1 MKIALLWFRKD
12 LRLHDNPALLGASRA
27 DKLLPVYILP
37 HRELQPHPGLLEA
50 METETPYKMG
60 PGRRYY
66 LQTALEDLHQQFREK
81 NSALITMAGN
91 VPETLLN
98 LCNAYK
104 VTDVYTT
111 ELPGTEEL
119 YDLDESERLLEA
131 AGIRL
136 HVYESHTLYHPD
148 SLSFPPER
156 MPDVF
161 TPFRKN
167 VEKYSRTQDEI
178 PSPHCLPGLPAF
190 HGDDEAYAPGVL
202 INEHILIQGARKV
215 SHAHSALPE
224 DGGETAALKHLKHY
238 IWDKQLIKTYK
249 ETRNGLIGKDFSSK
263 LSGWLSLG
271 SLSARTVYRHISWFE
286 KQVVA
291 NDSTYWLYF
300 ELLWRDFFQF
310 LMMKY
315 EGKLFTL
322 EGISGD
328 AVLHENPTHSQQKR
342 AFGFHH
348 DKQTF
353 LRWIR
358 GETDSD
364 FVNANMI
371 ELRETGFM
379 SNRGRQNVASYLAKT
394 MGVDWRWGAAW
405 FESNLLD
412 YDVASNWGNWAY
424 VAGVG
429 TDPRD
434 RVFNVE
440 RQADMYDPAGDYRK
454 LWLRNTGHER

>member
-1 MKIALLWFRKD
+1 MKNALLWFRKD
-12 LRLHDNPALLGASRA
+12 LRLHDNPALLAASRGA
-27 DKLLPVYILP
+27 HLLPVYILP
-37 HRELQPHPGLLEA
+37 SRELNPHPALNVVLEKVA
-50 METETPYKMG
+50 PAKMG
-60 PGRRYY
+60 AGRRYY
-66 LQTALEDLHQQFREK
+66 LQTALENLNQNLKEK
-81 NSALITMAGN
+81 HSALISLQGE
-91 VPETLLN
+91 VPELIEQ
-98 LCNAYK
+98 LCQAYAI
-104 VTDVYTT
+104 TDVYTT
-111 ELPGTEEL
+111 ELPGTEEIT
-119 YDLDESERLLEA
+119 DLDETEHRLEE
-131 AGIRL
+131 AGIKL

-167 VEKYSRTQDEI
+167 VEKYAKTLEEI
-178 PSPHCLPGLPAF
+178 PSPHQIPGLPTF
-190 HGDDEAYAPGVL
+190 VGTDEAFSPANL
-202 INEHILIQGARKV
+202 INDHILIPGALQK
-215 SHAHSALPE
+215 SHEHAAMPGN
-224 DGGETAALKHLKHY
+224 GGETAALNHLKSY
-238 IWDKQLIKTYK
+238 IWEKQLIKTYK
-249 ETRNGLIGKDFSSK
+249 ETRNGLIGQDFSSK

-271 SLSARTVYRHISWFE
+271 SLSPRTVYRHVTWFE
-286 KQVVA
+286 KQVIA

-315 EGKLFTL
+315 EGKLFTID
-322 EGISGD
+322 GISGD
-328 AVLHENPTHSQQKR
+328 AVLFAQGEKR
-342 AFGFHH
+342 NGASFGFH
-348 DKQTF
+348 QNTQAF
-353 LRWIR
+353 LDWINA
-358 GETDSD
+358 ETDSD

-434 RVFNVE
+434 RVFNVD
-440 RQADMYDPAGDYRK
+440 RQADMYDKSGTYRD
-454 LWLRNTGHER
+454 LWLK